1 LAHVNNQ
8 QNKCLQLKIDEEQ
21 LKRKEW
27 QVSYSGG
34 LRCLAT
40 EFMLRL
46 LNSNYIDC
54 NENLSPSQTDGKYQT
69 IIARKFGSLV
79 QLICN
84 SRDETLN
91 KIFDTHI
98 LYYPIQLQNEEP
110 ELVYWACLRNFRN
123 QHYSKGNLCA
133 ATARM
138 RPQTTTPMVLQQ
150 DSSACNASVYTL
162 NTIEYRDDDSS
173 DRSYLLSPETPTY
186 GATIPR
192 SPCLPNSA
200 RIIFNATLKMA
211 AIFIISTIFLGGL
224 LWLALPTLET

>member
-1 LAHVNNQ
+1 
-8 QNKCLQLKIDEEQ
+8 
-21 LKRKEW
+21 
-27 QVSYSGG
+27 
-34 LRCLAT
+34 
-40 EFMLRL
+40 MLRL
-46 LNSNYIDC
+46 LNGNYIDC

-69 IIARKFGSLV
+69 IIAHKFGSLV

-84 SRDETLN
+84 PRDETLN
-91 KIFDTHI
+91 KNFDAHI
-98 LYYPIQLQNEEP
+98 LYTLSNFKTKNLYS
-110 ELVYWACLRNFRN
+110 ACLRNIRKH
-123 QHYSKGNLCA
+123 HYWKGNLCA

-138 RPQTTTPMVLQQ
+138 RPQTTAPMVLQQ

-162 NTIEYRDDDSS
+162 NTIEYRDDNSS

-211 AIFIISTIFLGGL
+211 AIFILSTVFLGGL